1 MTGETASSMFSG
13 EETGIKSNRY
23 NSKMKIICHGGAGHT
38 PKVQDGVDKAAEE
51 GWEILK
57 ETDNALLAA
66 TAATIVMEDD
76 FRFNAGTG
84 SCLRDDGRVQ
94 NDAAVATS
102 DGRIGSITNLQDFK
116 NPVLVAREL
125 LDEFVTMLAGEGAI
139 KFALEKGFKR
149 TKVEGSEKSW
159 TGDTVGAVAQSSNG
173 DIAVAS
179 STGGVSGRPVGR
191 VGDTPLWG
199 SGFYCDKNIG
209 ILATGVGEAITEQLM
224 CYRVYQYSLNLEEA
238 MNWGVKLLPKDIG
251 VGIIGINGNG
261 QIYGTSNTT
270 MPFSII
276 KN

>member
-1 MTGETASSMFSG
+1 
-13 EETGIKSNRY
+13 
-23 NSKMKIICHGGAGHT
+23 MKIICHGGAGHT

-51 GWEILK
+51 GMKILK
-57 ETDNALLAA
+57 ETNNPTLAA

-102 DGRIGSITNLQDFK
+102 DGRMGAITNLQDFK

-139 KFALEKGFKR
+139 EFALKKGFKQS
-149 TKVEGSEKSW
+149 KVKGSEKGW
-159 TGDTVGAVAQSSNG
+159 TGDTVGAVAQSSDG
-173 DIAVAS
+173 KISVAS
-179 STGGVSGRPVGR
+179 STGGVR
-191 VGDTPLWG
+191 GDTPLWG
-199 SGFYCDKNIG
+199 SGFYCDENIG

-224 CYRVYQYSLNLEEA
+224 CYRVYQYNENLEEA
-238 MNWGVKLLPKDIG
+238 LEWGVKLLPKDTG
-251 VGIIGINGNG
+251 VGIIAIRNDG
-261 QIYGTSNTT
+261 QIYGTSNTS

-276 KN
+276 ED